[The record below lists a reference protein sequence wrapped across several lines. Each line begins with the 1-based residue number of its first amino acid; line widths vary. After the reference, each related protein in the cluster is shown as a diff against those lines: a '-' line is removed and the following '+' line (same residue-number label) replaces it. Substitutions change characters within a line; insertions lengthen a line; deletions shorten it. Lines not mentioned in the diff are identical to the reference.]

1 ILNDAQNQYG
11 SIWLA
16 AQTPPNWRTAG
27 VVEAWLAEHMQP
39 VRMTSID
46 GLRAQQ
52 FMSWEVEPIEQPPL
66 ANFGEIAEL
75 ADAQV
80 FLPPEPTGELTI
92 WLYWRPLET
101 SPTPLKVF
109 VHLLGETN
117 PTTGTPLWSQDD
129 QYPQDGRVSTTN
141 WGAATLYRDVFTL
154 PVQSVPAGEYTLTVG
169 LYDPD
174 TNERLPVGEG
184 DYFVLQTVFIPD
196 Y

>member
-1 ILNDAQNQYG
+1 LAGYFTAWTQPEDLILNTSADEAFTFYHDEYNVPAEQIRLPASGEQPIEEIESILSDAQNQYG

-27 VVEAWLAEHMQP
+27 VVETWLAEHMQP

-80 FLPPEPTGELTI
+80 LLPP
-92 WLYWRPLET
+92 
-101 SPTPLKVF
+101 
-109 VHLLGETN
+109 
-117 PTTGTPLWSQDD
+117 
-129 QYPQDGRVSTTN
+129 
-141 WGAATLYRDVFTL
+141 
-154 PVQSVPAGEYTLTVG
+154 
-169 LYDPD
+169 
-174 TNERLPVGEG
+174 
-184 DYFVLQTVFIPD
+184 
-196 Y
+196 